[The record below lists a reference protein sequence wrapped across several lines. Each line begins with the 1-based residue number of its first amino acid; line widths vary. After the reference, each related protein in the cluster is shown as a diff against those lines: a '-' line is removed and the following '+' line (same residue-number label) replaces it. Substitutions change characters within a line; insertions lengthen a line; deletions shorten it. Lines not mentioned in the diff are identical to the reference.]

1 MRISDWSSDVCS
13 SDLMLGQLARLGDRG
28 VDQLA
33 GLVHRLDEAFLVRF
47 GGVDQTPRIAPVGCG
62 CDADEARQEPARRGF
77 GYDPAPCEHKAIA
90 RGVAREP
97 RIHRQN
103 GRASWR
109 ERVGQYV

>member
-33 GLVHRLDEAFLVRF
+33 GLVHRLDEAFFVRF

-77 GYDPAPCEHKAIA
+77 GDDPAPREDEA
-90 RGVAREP
+90 VARE
-97 RIHRQN
+97 I
-103 GRASWR
+103 GRATCR
-109 ERVGQYV
+109 ERVSQYV